1 MTETIERDWQDTVL
15 GIGEQGLPAPAA
27 RRVIRYL
34 LRGILAG
41 RYAAGARIRE
51 VELAEALGVS
61 RAPVREALRILEQE
75 GLIEST
81 SWRGARVID
90 PTPEEIANQF
100 ELLATIYGSVAR
112 FAVKYAN
119 DRELEPFFNTIRL
132 FEQELNSD
140 RELVEIIEITYR
152 MGAQLG
158 QCCGS
163 RLAAEL
169 LRKLGRICYLQHRHL
184 SPMPKRWMQQSL
196 TRLAKL
202 ERAIRERS
210 EEKAEKAA
218 RRLINNTA
226 SLVLM
231 RIGHTSTKSKY

>member
-1 MTETIERDWQDTVL
+1 MPETIERGWQDAVL
-15 GIGEQGLPAPAA
+15 GMGDQSLPGPAA
-27 RRVIRYL
+27 KRVIRYL
-34 LRGILAG
+34 LRSILAG
-41 RYAAGARIRE
+41 RFPAGTRIRE

-75 GLIEST
+75 GLLES
-81 SWRGARVID
+81 SAQRGARVID

-100 ELLATIYGSVAR
+100 ELLATVYGSVAR
-112 FAVKYAN
+112 FAVRHAS
-119 DRELEPFFNTIRL
+119 DSDLEPFFNSIRV
-132 FEQELNSD
+132 FERELH
-140 RELVEIIEITYR
+140 RQQPLVEIIEISYR
-152 MGAQLG
+152 MGALLG

-184 SPMPKRWMQQSL
+184 EPMPKRWGQQSL

-202 ERAIRERS
+202 EQAVRTRS

-218 RRLINNTA
+218 RRLIDNTA
-226 SLVLM
+226 SLVLK
-231 RIGHTSTKSKY
+231 RLA